1 MRCYR
6 IKRAFLFKIMG
17 RLRKKEK
24 PFGTAPN
31 DLLNDKNISFKA
43 KGLFCFIDSK
53 PDNWEFS
60 ESRIASQSK
69 DGISSVRSG
78 LKELIDSGYL
88 ERNEFR
94 SSEGYIKTEYI
105 LHWHPIKNPTLD
117 NPTYENPTLDNRMHI
132 SKKEYSKNDF
142 SNKEGSF
149 MQTTISNLSEDEKV
163 FFDLWSKFK
172 GKRNTF
178 EKDFKNFY
186 KKTKDLDIDFNYLFK
201 NIDKSKNI
209 YFQSWINNL
218 IPKATLKKTKRFGK
232 AEFRKV
238 LIENYNC
245 DAQHVDD
252 WMEVRDKHKAAYTK
266 TSLRAIVNECIK
278 NDYPVKK
285 AIEACASNSW
295 RGFKYAWIENLNNS
309 NKPKFNKP
317 NNDFIINR

>member
-6 IKRAFLFKIMG
+6 IKRAFLFVIMG

-60 ESRIASQSK
+60 ESRIANQSK

-105 LHWHPIKNPTLD
+105 LHWHPIKNPKLE

-149 MQTTISNLSEDEKV
+149 KKKQNLEKQIS
-163 FFDLWSKFK
+163 
-172 GKRNTF
+172 KRPNTSSTL
-178 EKDFKNFY
+178 KNFTKEE
-186 KKTKDLDIDFNYLFK
+186 KKKK
-201 NIDKSKNI
+201 VA
-209 YFQSWINNL
+209 
-218 IPKATLKKTKRFGK
+218 PKKTKRFGK

-238 LIENYNC
+238 LIEHYKC
-245 DAQHVDD
+245 DAQHVED
-252 WMEVRDKHKAAYTK
+252 WFQVRDKHKAPYTK

-278 NDYPVKK
+278 NNYPVKK

-295 RGFKYAWIENLNNS
+295 RGFKYAWIQNLNNLS
-309 NKPKFNKP
+309 QSKFNKP